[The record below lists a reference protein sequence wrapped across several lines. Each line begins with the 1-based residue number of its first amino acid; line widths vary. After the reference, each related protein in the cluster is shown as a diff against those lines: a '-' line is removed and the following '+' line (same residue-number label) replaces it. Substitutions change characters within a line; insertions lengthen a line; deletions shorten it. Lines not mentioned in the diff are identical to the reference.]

1 MAQVEAA
8 SMTLG
13 PGTPALTPA
22 EARVLRQLPTHLSF
36 GDIAD
41 ALFVSRN
48 TVKTQAIAVYRKLG
62 VTSRAK
68 AVEKAR
74 ETGLIDG

>member
-1 MAQVEAA
+1 
-8 SMTLG
+8 MTLL
-13 PGTPALTPA
+13 PGTTSLTPA

-36 GDIAD
+36 ADIAD

-48 TVKTQAIAVYRKLG
+48 TIKTQAIAVYRKLG
-62 VTSRAK
+62 VTSRAA

-74 ETGLIDG
+74 ELGLIDR